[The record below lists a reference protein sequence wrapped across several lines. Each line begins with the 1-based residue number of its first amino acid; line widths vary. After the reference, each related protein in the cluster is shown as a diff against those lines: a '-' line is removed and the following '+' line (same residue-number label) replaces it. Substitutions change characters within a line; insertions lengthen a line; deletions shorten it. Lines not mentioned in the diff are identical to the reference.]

1 MFCDVDYILILDGG
15 LVLVLVM
22 MVEVTMVLVT
32 MVLVA
37 MAMVVEVEVMVR
49 PGGECA
55 HLITRELPACS

>member
-37 MAMVVEVEVMVR
+37 MAMVVEVEVR

-55 HLITRELPACS
+55 HLIMRELPACS